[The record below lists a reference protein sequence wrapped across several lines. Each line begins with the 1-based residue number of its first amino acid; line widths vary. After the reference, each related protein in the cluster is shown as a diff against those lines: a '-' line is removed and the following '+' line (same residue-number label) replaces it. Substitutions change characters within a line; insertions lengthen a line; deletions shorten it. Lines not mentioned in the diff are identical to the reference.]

1 MNILDAFANDPA
13 GFIVKLFLMV
23 SSAIYLIYAVVVYR
37 QTQMMV
43 RTIKMQHNWT
53 VVLISL
59 IQVIVALVLIL
70 IAFVIV

>member
-1 MNILDAFANDPA
+1 MNILEAFANNPA
-13 GFIVKLFLMV
+13 GLIVKLFLIV
-23 SSAIYLIYAVVVYR
+23 SSIIYFIYAIVVYR

-43 RTIKMQHNWT
+43 KTIKMQHNWT
-53 VVLISL
+53 VVLISF